1 MTKTLWNLRLMIVA
15 VLALAWTPAGM
26 AAPAPLDQPVAEI
39 SSFMKPIGA
48 PAERIAGGAQPDGLT
63 LKGFDLINPGG
74 GALSRRL
81 EFESQ
86 AVGPFGF
93 LFRDNA
99 PVWTAIDAQGEGVA
113 AEMLPGRLGFTA
125 DLRLGPQATGA
136 VVVQLQGADTPGVW
150 RLWQPAAWE
159 RTMAQAMLLRGL
171 FAGALI
177 AAAAWLTGL
186 AVLRFAAAPFWG
198 ALAMIS
204 ALAALLGGAGLTQLN
219 PGAIL
224 LSGAV
229 FAGAMLHFAVTML
242 ELHQRQKPLALFTDA
257 VALGIV
263 ALAAAV
269 AMGLEALSGLAESA
283 VMAGGALLLALIL
296 WDAASGNSKAKA
308 LAVGVA
314 AVAAAA
320 LAPGWVSLEWRQSMT
335 AWPMVLEGAFV
346 MGMLIVAFAATA
358 PRRPPISEEE
368 ASQLIL
374 ERKQAKDGEYRYALG
389 LAAAHQGLWDW
400 SVETDQLT
408 VSPAVEALLGLTQG
422 ALARSERNW
431 AALIHPE
438 DGRVYETSMNSYRAQ
453 GNASF
458 VLEMRMK
465 HARGQMRWIQ
475 LKASMIAGRRGEAVR
490 CIGVISDVTDQKQQ
504 ETAKKTVDERMD
516 PITGLP
522 TRGNFLTQLDQV
534 FATVASAG
542 VPPRGVV
549 MAIEI
554 DRVKAVKESMGEAAG
569 ERFLKDVASRIKSAL
584 GPADVLAR
592 VGSDEFALLLLPDDF
607 GKTPDTVVMRVREA
621 LSKAIHVG
629 QQDIYPAASIG
640 AVALGAQHKQS
651 GDALREA
658 EVAMHH
664 AKRGGAG
671 GYEVFKAE
679 MRPRSAERLSLD
691 ADLRRALER
700 NQIEIAFQPIVAL
713 RQGGVAGFEALI
725 RWRHHQRGLINPMEF
740 VPLAEETGLIVPLG
754 SFMLKRA
761 AEELSQWR
769 NLNAPDP
776 PPFVSVNV
784 SPRQLFR
791 ADFAT
796 EIETLLRQ
804 WQIPPGALK
813 LEITETVIMRDV
825 EKSASVLAALK
836 KLGVGLS
843 LDDFGTG
850 YSSLSYLH
858 RLPFDA
864 LKIDRSFVTTLTTSR
879 DTGAIVNTIMG
890 MARSLNM
897 SVIAEGV
904 ESQPEAVKLAQLGCD
919 YAQGFLF
926 GIPMEPQAVE
936 VMLST
941 RRAPGGGHFVRG
953 R

>member
-1 MTKTLWNLRLMIVA
+1 MIEFLRTALIFVLVA
-15 VLALAWTPAGM
+15 WLLGARPGV
-26 AAPAPLDQPVAEI
+26 AAPVPLEQPVAEI
-39 SSFMKPIGA
+39 SGYMKPIGA
-48 PAERIAGGAQPDGLT
+48 PAERITGSAQPEGLT
-63 LKGFDLINPGG
+63 LKGFDLVNPGG
-74 GALSRRL
+74 ASLSRRL
-81 EFESQ
+81 EFEST

-93 LFRDNA
+93 LYRGGS

-113 AEMLPGRLGFTA
+113 AEMVPGRQGFTA

-136 VVVQLQGADTPGVW
+136 VVVQLQGRDAPGVW

-159 RTMAQAMLLRGL
+159 RTMSQAMLLRGL

-186 AVLRFAAAPFWG
+186 AVLRFSAPPFWG
-198 ALAMIS
+198 ALTMLS
-204 ALAALLGGAGLTQLN
+204 ALALILGGAGLAEMG
-219 PGAIL
+219 PSGVL
-224 LSGAV
+224 LSAAAL
-229 FAGAMLHFAVTML
+229 AGAMLHFSVSML
-242 ELHQRQKPLALFTDA
+242 ELHKTRKSLAFLADG
-257 VALGIV
+257 VAIAAIV
-263 ALAAAV
+263 LAAGAAMGVAFFEGVAAAAV
-269 AMGLEALSGLAESA
+269 Q
-283 VMAGGALLLALIL
+283 VAGVLLAAMLI
-296 WDAASGNSKAKA
+296 WEAVAGDARAKA
-308 LAVGVA
+308 LAVGVV
-314 AVAAAA
+314 AVAGAA
-320 LAPGWVSLEWRQSMT
+320 LAPAWVSLEWRQTMT

-346 MGMLIVAFAATA
+346 MGMLIIAFAATA
-358 PRRPPISEEE
+358 PRRPPIGEEE
-368 ASQLIL
+368 AAQLIA
-374 ERKQAKDGEYRYALG
+374 ERKQAKDNEYRYALG

-400 SVETDQLT
+400 NVESGHLT

-422 ALARSERNW
+422 ALGRSERNW

-438 DGRVYETSMNSYRAQ
+438 DGKVYETSMNSYRAQ

-458 VLEMRMK
+458 VLETRMK
-465 HARGQMRWIQ
+465 HARGQIRWIQ

-490 CIGVISDVTDQKQQ
+490 CIGVVSDVTDQKQQ
-504 ETAKKTVDERMD
+504 ETVKKSVDERLD
-516 PITGLP
+516 PATGLP
-522 TRGNFLTQLDQV
+522 TRSHFLTQLDNV
-534 FATVASAG
+534 FATVAAAG

-554 DRVKAVKESMGEAAG
+554 DRIKAVKESMGDAAG
-569 ERFLKDVASRIKSAL
+569 ERFLKDLAARIKDAL
-584 GPADVLAR
+584 GPADILAR

-607 GKTPDTVVMRVREA
+607 GRTPDTVVMRVREA
-621 LSKAIHVG
+621 LGKAVHVG
-629 QQDIYPAASIG
+629 QQDVYPAASVG

-671 GYEVFKAE
+671 GYEVFKAD
-679 MRPRSAERLSLD
+679 MRPRSPERLSLD

-713 RQGGVAGFEALI
+713 RRGGVAGFEALI
-725 RWRHHQRGLINPMEF
+725 RWRHHQRGLINPVEF

-761 AEELSQWR
+761 AEELAHWR
-769 NLNAPDP
+769 NLMAPEP
-776 PPFVSVNV
+776 APFVSVNV

-791 ADFAT
+791 ADFT
-796 EIETLLRQ
+796 SEVEQLLRR
-804 WQIPPGALK
+804 WQLPQGALK
-813 LEITETVIMRDV
+813 LEVTETVIMRDV
-825 EKSASVLAALK
+825 EKSATALTALK
-836 KLGVGLS
+836 QLGVGLS

-858 RLPFDA
+858 KLPFDA

-926 GIPMEPQAVE
+926 GIPMEAQAVE
-936 VMLST
+936 AMLAS
-941 RRAPGGGHFVRG
+941 RRQPGGYTVRG
-953 R
+953 

>member
-1 MTKTLWNLRLMIVA
+1 MMDVLRGAFMIV
-15 VLALAWTPAGM
+15 LAALVWTSAAS
-26 AAPAPLDQPVAEI
+26 AAPVPLDQPVAEI

-48 PAERIAGGAQPDGLT
+48 PAERIAGAEQPAGLT
-63 LKGFDLINPGG
+63 LIGFDIANPGQ
-74 GALSRRL
+74 APLNRRL
-81 EFESQ
+81 EFEPR

-93 LFRDNA
+93 LYRDTA
-99 PVWTAIDAQGEGVA
+99 PVWTAIDAQGEGVI
-113 AEMLPGRLGFTA
+113 AEMLPGRQGITA
-125 DLRLGPQATGA
+125 DLRLGPQASGA
-136 VVVQLQGADTPGVW
+136 AVVQLQGVAEPGVW

-186 AVLRFAAAPFWG
+186 AVLRFAAAPFWAGLAMMG
-198 ALAMIS
+198 ALTT
-204 ALAALLGGAGLTQLN
+204 LLGGAGLTQIQ
-219 PGAIL
+219 PGMTL
-224 LSGAV
+224 LA
-229 FAGAMLHFAVTML
+229 AAALTGAMMHFAVTILEFYESRRPVAML
-242 ELHQRQKPLALFTDA
+242 FDGLAIACLA
-257 VALGIV
+257 CGVAAAMGIPGGAWLTATAIQISGA
-263 ALAAAV
+263 ALAAL
-269 AMGLEALSGLAESA
+269 MMWEAATGSA
-283 VMAGGALLLALIL
+283 
-296 WDAASGNSKAKA
+296 KAKA
-308 LAVGVA
+308 LAAGVLTI
-314 AVAAAA
+314 VVVA

-358 PRRPPISEEE
+358 PRHQPISEEE
-368 ASQLIL
+368 AEQLIA
-374 ERKQAKDGEYRYALG
+374 ERKTAKDNEYRYALG

-400 SVETDQLT
+400 NVENGQLT

-422 ALARSERNW
+422 ALGRSERNW
-431 AALIHPE
+431 AALVHPE
-438 DGRVYETSMNSYRAQ
+438 DGKTYETSMNSYRAQ

-458 VLEMRMK
+458 ALEVRMK
-465 HARGQMRWIQ
+465 HARGAVRWIQ

-490 CIGVISDVTDQKQQ
+490 CIGVVSDVTDQKQQ
-504 ETAKKTVDERMD
+504 ESAKKNADERLD
-516 PITGLP
+516 PVTGLP
-522 TRGNFLTQLDQV
+522 ARGFFLTQLDNV
-534 FATVASAG
+534 FATVAAAG

-549 MAIEI
+549 MTVEI

-569 ERFLKDVASRIKSAL
+569 ERFLKDIAVRIKESL

-621 LSKAIHVG
+621 LSKAVHVG
-629 QQDIYPAASIG
+629 QQDIFPAASIG

-671 GYEVFKAE
+671 GYEVYKAE

-713 RQGGVAGFEALI
+713 RQGGVAGFEALM

-761 AEELSQWR
+761 AEELGLWR
-769 NLNAPDP
+769 NLNAPEP

-791 ADFAT
+791 SDFAS
-796 EIETLLRQ
+796 EIEQVLRR
-804 WQIPPGALK
+804 WQIPASALK
-813 LEITETVIMRDV
+813 LEVTETVVMRDV
-825 EKSASVLAALK
+825 EKSAAVLTALK
-836 KLGVGLS
+836 QLGVGLS

-879 DTGAIVNTIMG
+879 DTSAIVNTIMG

-936 VMLST
+936 AMLSA
-941 RRAPGGGHFVRG
+941 RRTPGGAQFIRG

>member
-1 MTKTLWNLRLMIVA
+1 MLRNFLLIVA
-15 VLALAWTPAGM
+15 AVWAFALIGEAF

-39 SSFMKPIGA
+39 SGFMKPIGA
-48 PAERIAGGAQPDGLT
+48 PNERIAGGDQPEGLT
-63 LKGFDLINPGG
+63 LKGFDLVNPGQSG
-74 GALSRRL
+74 LSRRL
-81 EFESQ
+81 EFESA

-93 LFRDNA
+93 LYRDGA
-99 PVWTAIDAQGEGVA
+99 PIWTAIDAQGEGVT
-113 AEMLPGRLGFTA
+113 AEMLPGRQGFTA

-136 VVVQLQGADTPGVW
+136 VVVQLQGPDAPGVW

-159 RTMAQAMLLRGL
+159 KTMAQAMMLRGL

-198 ALAMIS
+198 ALTMLGG
-204 ALAALLGGAGLTQLN
+204 LATLLGGAGLTQMN
-219 PGAIL
+219 HGAIL
-224 LSGAV
+224 LSGAAFV
-229 FAGAMLHFAVTML
+229 AAMLHFVVTIL
-242 ELHQRQKPLALFTDA
+242 ELHQRRKP
-257 VALGIV
+257 VALISDGM
-263 ALAAAV
+263 ALACIVLGAAV
-269 AMGLEALSGLAESA
+269 AMGLSALNGFAQAALWVA
-283 VMAGGALLLALIL
+283 GALLLALIL
-296 WDAASGNSKAKA
+296 LDALGGNAKAKGLSA
-308 LAVGVA
+308 GILAVA
-314 AVAAAA
+314 AVA
-320 LAPGWVSLEWRQSMT
+320 LAPGWVSLEWRQTMS
-335 AWPMVLEGAFV
+335 AWPMVLEGGFV

-358 PRRPPISEEE
+358 PRRPPISDEE
-368 ASQLIL
+368 AEQLIA
-374 ERKQAKDGEYRYALG
+374 ERKAAKDGEYRYALG

-400 SVETDQLT
+400 NVETDHLT

-422 ALARSERNW
+422 ALGRSERNW
-431 AALIHPE
+431 AALMHPE

-458 VLEMRMK
+458 VLETRMK
-465 HARGQMRWIQ
+465 HARGQIRWIQ
-475 LKASMIAGRRGEAVR
+475 LKASMIAGRRGDAVR
-490 CIGVISDVTDQKQQ
+490 CIGVVSDVTDQKQQ
-504 ETAKKTVDERMD
+504 EAAKKTVDERMD
-516 PITGLP
+516 PVTGLP
-522 TRGNFLTQLDQV
+522 ARGHFLTQLDNV

-542 VPPRGVV
+542 MPPRGVV

-569 ERFLKDVASRIKSAL
+569 ERFLKDVANRIKESL
-584 GPADVLAR
+584 GPADILAR

-607 GKTPDTVVMRVREA
+607 GKTPDTVVMRVRES
-621 LSKAIHVG
+621 LGKAIHVG

-754 SFMLKRA
+754 SYILKRA
-761 AEELSQWR
+761 AEELGLWQ
-769 NLNAPDP
+769 NLSAPEP

-791 ADFAT
+791 ADFT
-796 EIETLLRQ
+796 SEIEGLIRQ
-804 WQIPPGALK
+804 WQFPPGALK
-813 LEITETVIMRDV
+813 LEVTETVIMRDV
-825 EKSASVLAALK
+825 EKSVAVLAALK

-897 SVIAEGV
+897 SVVAEGV

-926 GIPMEPQAVE
+926 GIPMEPRAVE
-936 VMLST
+936 TMLSA
-941 RRAPGGGHFVRG
+941 RRTPGGGQYIRG